1 MPKQAAFYKIK
12 YYNNFLMENHTKEA
26 PYLIGVTGG
35 SGSGK
40 TYFLERILEKVG
52 QDCVTLISQD
62 NYYRKIED
70 QPIDDNGIENFDL
83 PESIDHELF
92 GKDIALLRSGK
103 EVKVLEYTF
112 NKPDVIPKTLVFK
125 PNPIVIVEGIF
136 VLHYP
141 EVAQQIDLKLFVD
154 AKDHIKI
161 KRRILRDKV
170 ERGYD
175 LEDVLYRY
183 EKHVMPSYEQFIA
196 SHKREA
202 DLIICNDH
210 RMDRALEVMTSF
222 IKCKIKDA
230 R

>member
-1 MPKQAAFYKIK
+1 
-12 YYNNFLMENHTKEA
+12 MENPSVES

-40 TYFLERILEKVG
+40 TYFLDRILEKVG
-52 QDCVTLISQD
+52 QEKVTLISQD

-70 QPIDDNGIENFDL
+70 QPVDENGVENFDL

-92 GKDIALLRSGK
+92 AQDIARLKSGK
-103 EVKVLEYTF
+103 EARVKEYTF
-112 NKPDVIPKTLVFK
+112 NNPNIIPKTLIFR
-125 PNPIVIVEGIF
+125 PSPIVIVEGIF

-183 EKHVMPSYEQFIA
+183 EKHVMPAYEQFIA

-210 RMDRALEVMTSF
+210 SMDRALEVMTTF
-222 IKCKIKDA
+222 IKCKIKHA